1 MNNRERL
8 TELRYQMEK
17 NSFILSIIEARISII
32 WHAEEM
38 GYSITD
44 TAIITRTSTH
54 YVSFVIVLFF
64 KLFTASCCTLFT
76 TISKIIPNATSHY
89 SSPIMHIKYCYP
101 KTKHII

>member
-1 MNNRERL
+1 MQNKEQPSHADN
-8 TELRYQMEK
+8 TVVIQYNMTNDYMFRY
-17 NSFILSIIEARISII
+17 IL
-32 WHAEEM
+32 
-38 GYSITD
+38 
-44 TAIITRTSTH
+44 
-54 YVSFVIVLFF
+54 LFF

>member
-1 MNNRERL
+1 MRSKEVMKKLADNYGTLELVCRRRPSSMTRL
-8 TELRYQMEK
+8 K
-17 NSFILSIIEARISII
+17 NLLMSE
-32 WHAEEM
+32 
-38 GYSITD
+38 
-44 TAIITRTSTH
+44 
-54 YVSFVIVLFF
+54 VLFF